1 MINLFSTFQCL
12 LTKLLRYTGIYTIAI
27 VILHFADVGQ
37 FTDWC
42 ITAWPWNWSCLC
54 ILYIHIVLFALLFLA
69 EFIYGFAIGINR
81 GRILDQYEP
90 TQREFIRKIMKW

>member
-1 MINLFSTFQCL
+1 MIKLFDTFQWL

-54 ILYIHIVLFALLFLA
+54 ILYTHIVLFALLFLA